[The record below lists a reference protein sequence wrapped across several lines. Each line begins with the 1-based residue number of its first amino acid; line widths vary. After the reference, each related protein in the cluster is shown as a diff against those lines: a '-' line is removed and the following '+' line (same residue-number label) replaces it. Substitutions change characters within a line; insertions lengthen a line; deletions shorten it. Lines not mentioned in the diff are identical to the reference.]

1 MRQLNYAKEVILS
14 SSLVRDGKIKVFPQS
29 IINNLEEFNEKYNTD
44 FTYESFSN
52 DIVEYLR
59 KTYNNFTNFDYSNL
73 KCKSKDKFNEI
84 YLPYAYVVDRR

>member
-29 IINNLEEFNEKYNTD
+29 IINNLEEFNEKYNTN
-44 FTYESFSN
+44 FTYESLSN

-59 KTYNNFTNFDYSNL
+59 KIYNNFTNFDYSHL

-84 YLPYAYVVDRR
+84 YLPYAYVVDRS